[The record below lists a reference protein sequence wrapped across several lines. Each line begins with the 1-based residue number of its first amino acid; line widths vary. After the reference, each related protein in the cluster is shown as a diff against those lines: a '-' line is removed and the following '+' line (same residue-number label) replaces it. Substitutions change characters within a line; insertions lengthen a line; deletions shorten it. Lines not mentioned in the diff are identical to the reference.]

1 MCLLMTKCAHVMR
14 VDATGAV
21 LSANGIVI
29 SPTGIRVGASGAVLG
44 SVGLDINPTLITIG
58 AADHSKVAL
67 GFSIAPSII
76 KVLCAALAASRRS
89 RLKCLRCT
97 CKGQADGVS
106 VTCMH
111 VAISRP
117 VWSPCIRADV
127 RDLFLGLS

>member
-1 MCLLMTKCAHVMR
+1 MTECAHVMR

-29 SPTGIRVGASGAVLG
+29 SPTGVRVGASGAVLG

-76 KVLCAALAASRRS
+76 KVLCAALAASRCS
-89 RLKCLRCT
+89 RLQCLCCT
-97 CKGQADGVS
+97 CEEQADGIS
-106 VTCMH
+106 ITCTH
-111 VAISRP
+111 IAISRP
-117 VWSPCIRADV
+117 VWAPCI
-127 RDLFLGLS
+127 